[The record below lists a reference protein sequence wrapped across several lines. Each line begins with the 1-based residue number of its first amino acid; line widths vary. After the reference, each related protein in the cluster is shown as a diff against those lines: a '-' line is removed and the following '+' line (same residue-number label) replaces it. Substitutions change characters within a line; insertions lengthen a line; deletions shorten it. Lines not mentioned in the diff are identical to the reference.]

1 MNLKRTVCV
10 DSALADDIGVKWIV
24 PNERVLAE
32 REREETCLENSVY
45 SCC

>member
-1 MNLKRTVCV
+1 V
-10 DSALADDIGVKWIV
+10 DSALANDIGVKWIV